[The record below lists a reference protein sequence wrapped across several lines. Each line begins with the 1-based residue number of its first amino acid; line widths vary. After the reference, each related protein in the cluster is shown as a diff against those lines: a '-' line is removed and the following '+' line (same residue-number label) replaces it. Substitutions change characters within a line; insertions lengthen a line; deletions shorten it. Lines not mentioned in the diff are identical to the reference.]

1 MSDTI
6 PQSVSNGCR
15 KYVKSRIIINTFN
28 TFNNVAKTDKDVM
41 VHMRCATTWIAFGLK
56 EIKSIKVNSKFDM
69 LLSLEDG
76 RELYVDEIKPVYI
89 KCRKTHRSLAC
100 GM

>member
-1 MSDTI
+1 MVIQRKTTVRVTI
-6 PQSVSNGCR
+6 ME
-15 KYVKSRIIINTFN
+15 
-28 TFNNVAKTDKDVM
+28 KTDKDVM

-76 RELYVDEIKPVYI
+76 RELYVDEIKPVYGI
-89 KCRKTHRSLAC
+89 EGKDCEYE
-100 GM
+100 